1 MGGALM
7 WVLLLLLL
15 LLLLLHNPGSQG
27 LSCNVSSGDVDW
39 TREFTDTCLNFS
51 GQNLR
56 QLPQNQSLQASSVL
70 LLDLSDNHLKKLP
83 PLFFTLL
90 GELQVLDVTNNQ
102 LDPVDRALA
111 ERCNLDLKADCS
123 CGLLPWHEVRRDNCS
138 DQLPLQCLDMATGGW
153 HNLSAFLEVGCASGL
168 STTAIGALAASGSLL
183 LLLAVTGPVLAW
195 RCCGHWVDGSW
206 GLSKTWTAQDVP
218 RSGSGWQPR
227 YSSRSLSQKPPK
239 ATLPQPSTPDYENM
253 FVGQPAA
260 GHQWAEPRAHPSED
274 SDFYMNYESLHQ
286 DSQPVYCNLQSLGQA
301 PLDEEEYVIPG
312 C

>member
-1 MGGALM
+1 M

-168 STTAIGALAASGSLL
+168 
-183 LLLAVTGPVLAW
+183 
-195 RCCGHWVDGSW
+195 
-206 GLSKTWTAQDVP
+206 
-218 RSGSGWQPR
+218 
-227 YSSRSLSQKPPK
+227 
-239 ATLPQPSTPDYENM
+239 
-253 FVGQPAA
+253 
-260 GHQWAEPRAHPSED
+260 AHPSED